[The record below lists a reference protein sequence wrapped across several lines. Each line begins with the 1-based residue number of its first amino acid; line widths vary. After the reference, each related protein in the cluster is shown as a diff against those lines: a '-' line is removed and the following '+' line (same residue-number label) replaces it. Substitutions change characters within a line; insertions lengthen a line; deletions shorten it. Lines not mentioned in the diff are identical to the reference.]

1 MLSDFVIAL
10 LKEWQMGDLPANVLI
25 GESYYGIEEFFFDEK
40 IHEYILKLSEGSDYS
55 THADI
60 IDHRDWSEEK

>member
-25 GESYYGIEEFFFDEK
+25 GGRYYVIGV
-40 IHEYILKLSEGSDYS
+40 
-55 THADI
+55 
-60 IDHRDWSEEK
+60 